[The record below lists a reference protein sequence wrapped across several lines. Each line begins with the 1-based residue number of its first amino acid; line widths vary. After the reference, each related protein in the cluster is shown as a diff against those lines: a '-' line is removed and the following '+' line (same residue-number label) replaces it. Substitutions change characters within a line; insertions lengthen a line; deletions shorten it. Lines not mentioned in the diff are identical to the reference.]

1 MTGNNVVADTNVFI
15 DLMKGEEAIA
25 KKLESFNTVYLTPVV
40 LVELYFGAYRSANPE
55 KHLRKIAIAI
65 QKSKLLTIDAD
76 TAEIFVTIKL
86 DLFAK
91 GNPIPEND
99 IWIAA
104 TAKQHQLALYTNDK
118 HFGAVEGITLV

>member
-1 MTGNNVVADTNVFI
+1 MTGNSIAADTNVFI
-15 DLMKGEEAIA
+15 DLMKGDEQIA
-25 KKLESFNTVYLTPVV
+25 HKLESFSEVYLSPVV

-55 KHLRKIAIAI
+55 KHLRKIAITI
-65 QKSKLLTIDAD
+65 QKSKLLTIDAT

-86 DLFAK
+86 ALFAK

-104 TAKQHQLALYTNDK
+104 TAMQHGLPLYTNDK
-118 HFGAVEGITLV
+118 HFTEVEGITLV

>member
-1 MTGNNVVADTNVFI
+1 MTGNNIVADTNIFI
-15 DLMKGEEAIA
+15 DLMKGNEAIA
-25 KKLESFNTVYLTPVV
+25 KKLESFDEVYLSPVV

-65 QKSKLLTIDAD
+65 QESKLLTIDAT

-86 DLFAK
+86 ALFAK

-104 TAKQHQLALYTNDK
+104 TSLQHGLPLYTNDK
-118 HFGAVEGITLV
+118 HFAEVEGIRLA

>member
-1 MTGNNVVADTNVFI
+1 MTGNNIVADTNIFI
-15 DLMKGEEAIA
+15 DLMKGNEVIA
-25 KKLESFNTVYLTPVV
+25 KKLESFDEVYISPVV

-55 KHLRKIAIAI
+55 KNLRKISIAI
-65 QKSKLLTIDAD
+65 QESKLLTIDAA

-86 DLFAK
+86 ALFAK

-104 TAKQHQLALYTNDK
+104 TSFQHQLPLYTNDK
-118 HFGAVEGITLV
+118 HFAEVEGIRLA

>member
-1 MTGNNVVADTNVFI
+1 MTGNSIAADTNVFI
-15 DLMKGEEAIA
+15 DLMKGDEQIA
-25 KKLESFNTVYLTPVV
+25 HKLESFNEVYLSPVV

-65 QKSKLLTIDAD
+65 QKSKLLTIDAT

-86 DLFAK
+86 ALFAK

-104 TAKQHQLALYTNDK
+104 TAMQHGLPLYTNDK
-118 HFGAVEGITLV
+118 HFTEVEGITLV

>member
-1 MTGNNVVADTNVFI
+1 MTGNNIVADTNIFI
-15 DLMKGEEAIA
+15 DLMKGNEAIA
-25 KKLESFNTVYLTPVV
+25 KKLESFDEVYLSPVV

-65 QKSKLLTIDAD
+65 QESKLLTIDGA

-86 DLFAK
+86 ALFAK

-104 TAKQHQLALYTNDK
+104 TSLQHQLPLYTNDK
-118 HFGAVEGITLV
+118 HFAEVEGIRLA